1 MAEGRERMS
10 NKRQLG
16 LVSAT
21 ALVVANMI
29 GMGVF
34 TTSGYTLGDLK
45 SPWLV
50 LAAWAVG
57 GVIAAMGAL
66 CYAAL
71 ARRIPESGGE
81 YLFLSRTL
89 HPAAGYVAGWI
100 SLLVGFSAPL
110 AAVAYG
116 FGEYAKTWYPGWDA
130 QTVGAVLIIL
140 FAALHA
146 ADVKH
151 GAWVQN
157 ATVILKIILIL
168 GFIGWGFAHL
178 PEPRPYAP
186 PKFPLGLFA
195 VCLVWISFSYSG
207 WNAVIY
213 IGGEVK
219 DGERILPR
227 AMLLGTGI
235 VTVLYLLL
243 NAVFVFAAPME
254 QLQYQVAIGWVA
266 ARALGGDLWANFITA
281 LVSLA
286 LISSASSLLMVGPRV
301 YAKMAEDGWLP
312 RWLAA
317 ESGPPRRAIGLQAV
331 LALFL
336 LWHTEFQNLMNYIG
350 FTLLLSTTATVLG
363 LIRLR
368 LREGAAV
375 RVVGWPWLPFLYLG
389 VVYAMALFNVQLRPT
404 QSLYGLGTIFLG
416 VVAWWLTARY
426 RRRPPATRAV
436 T

>member
-1 MAEGRERMS
+1 MDK
-10 NKRQLG
+10 KRQLG

-29 GMGVF
+29 GTGVF

-57 GVIAAMGAL
+57 GGIAALGAL

-71 ARRIPESGGE
+71 ARRLPESGGE
-81 YLFLSRTL
+81 YFFLSRTL

-116 FGEYAKTWYPGWDA
+116 FGEYTRTWYPGWDPLM
-130 QTVGAVLIIL
+130 VGSGLIIL

-168 GFIGWGFAHL
+168 GFIGWGFSHL
-178 PEPRPYAP
+178 PQPERYEPPAFSP
-186 PKFPLGLFA
+186 GMFA

-219 DGERILPR
+219 DGERTLPR
-227 AMLLGTGI
+227 AMLLGTAL

-243 NAVFVFAAPME
+243 NAVFVFSAPMA
-254 QLQYQVAIGWVA
+254 QLSYKVAIGREA
-266 ARALGGDLWANFITA
+266 AAALGGDLWANLITA

-286 LISSASSLLMVGPRV
+286 LISSVSSLLMVGPRV

-312 RWLAA
+312 RCLAVEA
-317 ESGPPRRAIGLQAV
+317 GPPRLAIGLQAA
-331 LALFL
+331 LALVM
-336 LWHTEFQNLMNYIG
+336 LWSARFESLMNYIG

-363 LIRLR
+363 LIRVR
-368 LREGAAV
+368 LQEGPQF
-375 RVVGWPWLPFLYLG
+375 RVMGWPWLPFAYLV
-389 VVYAMALFNVQLRPT
+389 VVYAMALFNVHLRPT
-404 QSLYGLGTIFLG
+404 QSLYGLATILLG
-416 VVAWWLTARY
+416 VGAWWLTAHY
-426 RRRPPATRAV
+426 RRRAT
-436 T
+436 

>member
-1 MAEGRERMS
+1 MS

-16 LVSAT
+16 LVTAT

-29 GMGVF
+29 GTGVF

-57 GVIAAMGAL
+57 GGIAAMGAL

-116 FGEYAKTWYPGWDA
+116 FGEYIKTWYPNWDA
-130 QTVGAVLIIL
+130 QTVGGILIIL

-157 ATVILKIILIL
+157 ATVILKIVLIL
-168 GFIGWGFAHL
+168 GFIGWGFSHL
-178 PEPRPYAP
+178 PPAQPSAP
-186 PKFPLGLFA
+186 AKFPLGLFA
-195 VCLVWISFSYSG
+195 VSLVWISFAYSG

-213 IGGEVK
+213 IGGEIK
-219 DGERILPR
+219 DGERTLPR
-227 AMLLGTGI
+227 AMLLGTAL

-243 NAVFVFAAPME
+243 NAVFVFSAPLE
-254 QLQYQVAIGWVA
+254 KLQYQVAIGRVA
-266 ARALGGDLWANFITA
+266 AHALGGDLWANFVTA

-286 LISSASSLLMVGPRV
+286 LISSVSSLLMVGPRV

-312 RWLAA
+312 RVLASP
-317 ESGPPRRAIGLQAV
+317 SGPPRRAIGLQAA
-331 LALFL
+331 LALFM
-336 LWHTEFQNLMNYIG
+336 LWQTEFQNLMNYIG

-368 LREGAAV
+368 LQQGPSV
-375 RVVGWPWLPFLYLG
+375 RVVGWPWVPFLYLV

-404 QSLYGLGTIFLG
+404 QSLYGLGTILLG
-416 VVAWWLTARY
+416 IAAWWLTAWY
-426 RRRPPATRAV
+426 RQRRPV

>member
-1 MAEGRERMS
+1 M
-10 NKRQLG
+10 NHKRPLG
-16 LVSAT
+16 WVTAT
-21 ALVVANMI
+21 ALVIANMI
-29 GMGVF
+29 GTGVF

-57 GVIAAMGAL
+57 GGIAALGAL
-66 CYAAL
+66 CYAGL

-116 FGEYAKTWYPGWDA
+116 FGEYLKTWYPHSDA
-130 QTVGAVLIIL
+130 QTVGGVLILL

-157 ATVILKIILIL
+157 ATVLLKIILIL
-168 GFIGWGFAHL
+168 GFIGWGFSQL
-178 PEPRPYAP
+178 PPAAAP
-186 PKFPLGLFA
+186 PPAAASSSAFPVGMFA
-195 VCLVWISFSYSG
+195 VSLVWISFAYSG

-213 IGGEVK
+213 IGGEIR
-219 DGERILPR
+219 DGERTLPR
-227 AMLLGTGI
+227 AMLLGAGL

-243 NAVFVFAAPME
+243 NAVFVFSAPLE
-254 QLQYQVAIGWVA
+254 KLQYQVAIGRVA
-266 ARALGGDLWANFITA
+266 AQELGGDLWANIITA
-281 LVSLA
+281 LVALA
-286 LISSASSLLMVGPRV
+286 LMSSASSLLMVGPRV

-317 ESGPPRRAIGLQAV
+317 EGSGPPRRAIALQAA

-336 LWHTEFQNLMNYIG
+336 LWRTEFQNLMNYIG

-368 LREGAAV
+368 LQQGPAV
-375 RVVGWPWLPFLYLG
+375 QVAGWPWLPFLYLV
-389 VVYAMALFNVQLRPT
+389 VVYAMALFNVQLRPA
-404 QSLYGLGTIFLG
+404 QSLYGLATIFLG
-416 VVAWWLTARY
+416 VAAWWLTARY
-426 RRRPPATRAV
+426 RRPRPLA
-436 T
+436 